1 MSLQTF
7 SLRFSPWLLERLS
20 DLLCVAS
27 VIGIWP
33 RFIEPKLICTSYH
46 DIPVENLPTGFEKVK
61 IVQISDLHFS
71 SYTSQPFLDRIL
83 AKIKEVSP
91 DIIVFTGD
99 LLCYSEMPEQSNI
112 SNFLSS
118 LSAPLGCFAIFGNH
132 DYSEYVSYGDDGTC
146 RRIQEHISPLLK
158 GLARIFWP
166 KALSG
171 DPKVTSPIAP
181 LDALTTLFQKSGFT
195 VLNNET
201 VQLGAGNQKINIT
214 GLGDY
219 IAGQLDP
226 HRAFAHTDVRYP
238 GIVLS
243 HNPDSYPLL
252 KAYPG
257 NLYLFGHTHG
267 GQINIP
273 FIWQRVTPLKHREFK
288 SGLVEDGSRVL
299 YINRGLGS
307 SFPFRCFAPPEVAV
321 FTLYRGGA
329 VKRSIVDSLFIE
341 EPETPE
347 AVCRTSQAMD
357 FKE

>member
-181 LDALTTLFQKSGFT
+181 LDALTTLFQNL
-195 VLNNET
+195 VL
-201 VQLGAGNQKINIT
+201 Q
-214 GLGDY
+214 
-219 IAGQLDP
+219 
-226 HRAFAHTDVRYP
+226 F
-238 GIVLS
+238 
-243 HNPDSYPLL
+243 
-252 KAYPG
+252 
-257 NLYLFGHTHG
+257 
-267 GQINIP
+267 
-273 FIWQRVTPLKHREFK
+273 
-288 SGLVEDGSRVL
+288 
-299 YINRGLGS
+299 
-307 SFPFRCFAPPEVAV
+307 
-321 FTLYRGGA
+321 
-329 VKRSIVDSLFIE
+329 
-341 EPETPE
+341 
-347 AVCRTSQAMD
+347 
-357 FKE
+357 